1 MGLYKNLAIS
11 PDKLRPDNV
20 DWDAYAGTEADRP
33 LRASFVS
40 KGDDGVVGEDGE
52 EEELDGNIYDD
63 DDNGSVEVDSDD
75 EEAILSSEF
84 AALGFEDLRSQIL
97 CTPYDSALHPLATP
111 LTCHCS

>member
-33 LRASFVS
+33 LRANFEN
-40 KGDDGVVGEDGE
+40 KGDDGDVGEDGE
-52 EEELDGNIYDD
+52 EEELDEDIDDD
-63 DDNGSVEVDSDD
+63 DDNESVEVDSDD
-75 EEAILSSEF
+75 EEAVLSSEF

-97 CTPYDSALHPLATP
+97 CTPCDSAPQPPCHATDMPL
-111 LTCHCS
+111 